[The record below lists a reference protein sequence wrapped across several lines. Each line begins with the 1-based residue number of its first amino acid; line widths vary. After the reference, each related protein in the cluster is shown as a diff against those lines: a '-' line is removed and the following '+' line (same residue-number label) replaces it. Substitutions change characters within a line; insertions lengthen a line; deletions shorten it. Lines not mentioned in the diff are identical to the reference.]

1 MTRYHY
7 YEKAGCIL
15 VTGLDDCMG
24 DWGTIYG
31 SWDEFNKLSDEE
43 KDELGEKALAEGYVY
58 AMLTKKMTR
67 EIAAYCRNN
76 IEDFEERVQLALKK
90 MGRMRCPFSM
100 ADQELY
106 DDIVNCICEW
116 CEDNDYSVDFFEDWD
131 EVIEGN
137 GGILWEC

>member
-1 MTRYHY
+1 MARFHY
-7 YEKAGCIL
+7 YKREDGIM

-58 AMLTKKMTR
+58 MKTKKMLK

-76 IEDFEERVQLALKK
+76 IEDFELRVQVALGF
-90 MGRMRCPFSM
+90 MERCRCPLDQ
-100 ADQELY
+100 ADYSLY
-106 DDIVNCICEW
+106 NEMYEYILEW
-116 CEDNDYSVDFFEDWD
+116 AEDNGYSVDEWD
-131 EVIEGN
+131 EESGIEVED
-137 GGILWEC
+137 ILWEC